1 MWPGGVGGGGV
12 RSVSAPAAPLHP
24 PRLGSQRG
32 NCRPRRGGSTPRR
45 GPAPAPPAS
54 RGASHR
60 AGFAPRTPQPRV
72 PASPA
77 DGAQKGLG
85 LRTSRAPP
93 RQPGVQTPPPPPW
106 RLPPGTAASHLSSGH
121 LWLDVHHLHALLGVA
136 LLAHGAAQPARLLP
150 APRRRTRCC
159 LCHGTG
165 SIAGGG
171 RGWGRRLPG
180 SRAVRLTGV
189 PCRGR
194 GFLRRWWHGVGGPGN
209 RLR

>member
-1 MWPGGVGGGGV
+1 MSGQRLRLRRRCTHLGWGV
-12 RSVSAPAAPLHP
+12 RGGTAVHGAVARRLVEGRLQPHLPAEEHRTGLGLPRGPPSPVSLRP
-24 PRLGSQRG
+24 QQMV
-32 NCRPRRGGSTPRR
+32 PRRGWGSEL
-45 GPAPAPPAS
+45 
-54 RGASHR
+54 
-60 AGFAPRTPQPRV
+60 AGHPL
-72 PASPA
+72 ASP
-77 DGAQKGLG
+77 GC
-85 LRTSRAPP
+85 RHP
-93 RQPGVQTPPPPPW
+93 TPTPHPPW
-106 RLPPGTAASHLSSGH
+106 RLPPGTATSHLSSGH